1 MQPEILKKLSIKV
14 SQYFLDFLETDF
26 KRQQAPRRRVIL
38 QTDNGFKAGMKVAP
52 YQSLQSAI
60 WRELDKPISEE
71 LGLLFQPKNFHKQLS
86 TPLKWVIK
94 EQVETISQNAIDA
107 VINELVNKSK
117 LTVDEALKSPEEW
130 IESLHIVLLDEVSTQ
145 IVRPMLSLIDD
156 ALSKQAYSQVD
167 SIFNAEIDLVS
178 RIAKPIE
185 EVLTEVLARY
195 SATRD
200 SQELERI
207 TLERLDLGNIK
218 KTLIE
223 YFEIFVASDA
233 FLEFRDIESYATTAE
248 GVQLYLYLG
257 VIKYGSGIYPMF
269 YIPVD
274 CVYIEAERGFQ
285 IKISSHVF
293 ANKRAFDFILQEL
306 GERQA
311 RQWMSPIKER
321 ITYVGSQQSIL
332 DAVSPMLTK
341 IQEAFGLLESFSFQD
356 GAIQQIGDTNVTIN
370 NSLHICAFEKSDE
383 ALLNDYEEMIKQAR
397 NNEEGVVELFEGIVN
412 GVLTTNPVS
421 IEAEIQK
428 QWDELS
434 VENKVVPDTPIPL
447 NEEQVKIIN
456 AIANPSGKFIVVEG
470 PPGTG
475 KSHTIVA
482 IAADC
487 AFRNKSCLI
496 LSDKKEALEVVQQK
510 LSKTMN
516 EVRGDDDFPNPLLR
530 LGTEQ
535 ANFRKLTSQQ
545 VLTQIQAH
553 AKATQASQSKVN
565 VERDEKRAQLK
576 KSINKTVDSFGKL
589 KISDVAKTQLLAD
602 ELNEQIYS
610 GLSQFFDD
618 LNEDNPCLELDSQIA
633 NEDLIKSQLIE
644 IYESGEFRDINSLLS
659 EFRTRAF
666 VSENHKRFNRD
677 VADFCK
683 QINKDS
689 VNTLSGLYAEFQAL
703 RMPLFGYLFRGA
715 QVASLNTR
723 IQGLAAFTKQV
734 NLKFDSHLIELLL
747 NQVRKLMSWIEEFGE
762 PLVSFERSYVLL
774 AKSQNQDVA
783 FRNFHS
789 LLKAISET
797 GNKEFIIFFVSP
809 DTSNNFAYAWLSG
822 YKYCQESQK
831 IKSLFSSA
839 PAFDYVGKKTE
850 VEKLNTSLMNSE
862 VDTRLINFM
871 QNSRADAKVLAQLI
885 KDKQKFPEDKFESV
899 KEAFP
904 VIVASIREFGEFMP
918 LKNDIFDVLVIDEA
932 SQVSV
937 AQAFPALLRARKV
950 VVMGDSKQF
959 SNTKSNNASIAL
971 NDKYRSDLH
980 SYFKREVSIDASML
994 QRLSYFDVKRS
1005 ILEFSQMCANFSIM
1019 LRKHFRS
1026 YQELI
1031 SYSSKNF
1038 YGGQLQ
1044 AIKIRGVPL
1053 DDVVRFTEL
1062 DGEIVSTRSTNQSE
1076 ADYILG
1082 KCLELLEDEN
1092 PPTVGIITP
1101 FTEQQTLI
1109 SKLFSNH
1116 ANYQDFK
1123 SKLKIKIMTFDSCQ
1137 GEERNIIFYTMV
1149 ATKESDTLNYIFPV
1163 TLDDAQ
1169 ELVEHKLKIQR
1180 LNVGFSRAQEMIWFV
1195 LSKPVSEF
1203 RGSIGQALNHYKHVL
1218 HSNKPTHEQTDTS
1231 SPMEKK
1237 VLDWLFASEFFQMY
1251 EEQIELLPQ
1260 FPIGDYLR
1268 QLDATY
1274 KHPAYKVDFLLT
1286 FNHVQGTIHIIIE
1299 YDGFEFHF
1307 KKGSEID
1314 AGNHERYL
1322 TDSDI
1327 ERQLTLESYGYK
1339 FLRINRFNLGKKPV
1353 KTLSDRLFRL
1363 VDLHFKDT
1371 TNEVVRKVQNEA
1383 SSLLNKTAKQC
1394 PKCMQIKEHHDF
1406 YDATLKGGEGGYGRN
1421 CMACKSVVKPSTL
1434 SSSDKNKFRRGRWRF

>member
-1 MQPEILKKLSIKV
+1 MQPEILKNLSIKV
-14 SQYFLDFLETDF
+14 SQYFLDFLESDF
-26 KRQQAPRRRVIL
+26 KRQQAPRRRIIL

-52 YQSLQSAI
+52 YQGLQTSI
-60 WRELDKPISEE
+60 WRELNKPISEE
-71 LGLLFQPKNFHKQLS
+71 LQFLFQPKNFHKQLS
-86 TPLKWVIK
+86 NSLKLVIK
-94 EQVETISQNAIDA
+94 EQVETISQHSVDA

-117 LTVDEALKSPEEW
+117 LTLDEALRSPEEW
-130 IESLHIVLLDEVSTQ
+130 IESLHLVFMDEISTQ
-145 IVRPMLSLIDD
+145 IIRPMLSLIDE

-167 SIFNAEIDLVS
+167 SVFNAEIDLVT
-178 RIAKPIE
+178 RLAKPLE
-185 EVLTEVLARY
+185 DVLTEVLARY
-195 SATRD
+195 AATRNNE
-200 SQELERI
+200 ELLEVAK
-207 TLERLDLGNIK
+207 ERLNLEVIK
-218 KTLIE
+218 KSLVE
-223 YFEIFVASDA
+223 YFEVFVASDA

-257 VIKYGSGIYPMF
+257 AIKYGSGIYPMF
-269 YIPVD
+269 YIPLD
-274 CVYIEAERGFQ
+274 CSYSESDRGYQ
-285 IKISSHVF
+285 VKISNHVF

-321 ITYVGSQQSIL
+321 ITYVSSEQSIL
-332 DAVSPMLTK
+332 DAISPMVTK
-341 IQEAFGLLESFSFQD
+341 IQESFGLLENFKFED

-370 NSLHICAFEKSDE
+370 NSIHICAFEKSDE

-397 NNEEGVVELFEGIVN
+397 NNEQGVVELFEGIVS
-412 GVLTTNPVS
+412 GVLTKNPVS
-421 IEAEIQK
+421 IESEIQK
-428 QWDELS
+428 QWDDLA
-434 VENKVVPDTPIPL
+434 VENRVVPDTPIPL

-456 AIANPSGKFIVVEG
+456 AISNPNGKFIVVEG

-487 AFRNKSCLI
+487 AFKNKSCLI

-516 EVRGDDDFPNPLLR
+516 EVRGDDEFPNPLLR

-576 KSINKTVDSFGKL
+576 DSINKTIDSFGKL
-589 KISDVAKTQLLAD
+589 KISDLAKSEVIA
-602 ELNEQIYS
+602 ESLNEKIKL
-610 GLSQFFDD
+610 GLSEFLDH
-618 LNEDNPCLELDSQIA
+618 LHEDNQSLKVSNQILD
-633 NEDLIKSQLIE
+633 EDLVRAQLIE
-644 IYESGEFRDINSLLS
+644 IYESGKFRDANAILNEFRA
-659 EFRTRAF
+659 RAF
-666 VSENHKRFNRD
+666 VGEHYEKFDKN
-677 VADFCK
+677 VAEFCK
-683 QINKDS
+683 QINKDA
-689 VNTLSGLYAEFQAL
+689 VNLLSNLYAEYQSL
-703 RMPLFGYLFRGA
+703 RMPLFGYLFRGS
-715 QVASLNTR
+715 QVASINTR
-723 IQGLAAFTKQV
+723 IQNTANFTKQI
-734 NLKFDSHLIELLL
+734 NLKSDSHLIQLLL
-747 NQVRKLMSWIEEFGE
+747 TQTRTLISWIDEFGE
-762 PLVSFERSYVLL
+762 PQVSFELSYSHLT
-774 AKSQNQDVA
+774 KSKLQDKV
-783 FRNFHS
+783 FKDFYS
-789 LLKAISET
+789 LMKAINSS
-797 GNKEFIIFFVSP
+797 GNDEFINLFISPANSSIFA
-809 DTSNNFAYAWLSG
+809 DTWIDSYRYFYAI
-822 YKYCQESQK
+822 QN
-831 IKSLFSSA
+831 IKSLFASA
-839 PAFDYVGKKTE
+839 PSFDYVGKKTE

-862 VDTRLINFM
+862 VDSRLISFM
-871 QNSRADAKVLAQLI
+871 QNSKADAKVLAQLI
-885 KDKQKFPEDKFESV
+885 KDKQKFPEDKFHSV

-937 AQAFPALLRARKV
+937 AQAFPALLRAKKV

-971 NDKYRSDLH
+971 NEKYRSDLH
-980 SYFKREVSIDASML
+980 SYFKKEVSTDASML

-1005 ILEFSQMCANFSIM
+1005 ILEFSQMCANYSIM

-1062 DGEIVSTRSTNQSE
+1062 TQDIISTRSSNQSE
-1076 ADYILG
+1076 ANFILE

-1092 PPTVGIITP
+1092 PPTVGVITP

-1116 ANYQDFK
+1116 ARYQDFK

-1137 GEERNIIFYTMV
+1137 GEERNIIFYSMV

-1195 LSKPVSEF
+1195 ISKPINEF
-1203 RGSIGQALNHYKHVL
+1203 KGSIGQALNHYKLVL
-1218 HSNKPTHEQTDTS
+1218 HSNKPTHEQTDAN

-1237 VLDWLFASEFFQMY
+1237 VLDWLYASEFFQVY
-1251 EEQIELLPQ
+1251 EEQVEVLPQ

-1268 QLDATY
+1268 QLDVTY

-1286 FNHVQGTIHIIIE
+1286 FNHELGTVHIIIE

-1307 KKGSEID
+1307 KKGSDID

-1339 FLRINRFNLGKKPV
+1339 FLRINRFNLGKEPV
-1353 KTLSDRLFRL
+1353 QTLSDRLFRL

-1371 TNEVVRKVQNEA
+1371 TNEVVRNLQTQA

-1394 PKCMQIKEHHDF
+1394 PKCMQIKQHEEF
-1406 YDATLKGGEGGYGRN
+1406 YDSTLKGGEGGYGRN
-1421 CMACKSVVKPSTL
+1421 CMACKSIIKPSSG
-1434 SSSDKNKFRRGRWRF
+1434 SSGKRKFRRGRWRY